1 MPTTLYVQPLKP
13 PTHTFPGEAMTQRLR
28 VAILTGMFRQ
38 EAEMLLGLRVR
49 AGIGPKGL
57 YEGRVSQGCGD
68 SG

>member
-1 MPTTLYVQPLKP
+1 
-13 PTHTFPGEAMTQRLR
+13 MTQRLR